1 MASLIFSHSK
11 AIVNKAKKA
20 ASAYAMMCEEQG
32 GNYREAYDMMYH
44 TELRTA
50 YAQFDE
56 YLRVSKELHDRY
68 KDFIQ
73 PTKQAYFITIRPDC
87 SKCNLLEFMCKVEEY
102 LKRKCFLAYTLSYE
116 QKGTSDDTIGQGFH
130 CHIVADM
137 KQRSKTEVIRDTIS
151 SWKKWI
157 DEGKIASNCIQ
168 VDVTKN
174 PDELVQNYLIEYKS
188 DDDHKVATKEWDDK
202 WRSNIGIP
210 YIITKHD

>member
-20 ASAYAMMCEEQG
+20 ASNYATMCEEQG
-32 GNYREAYDMMYH
+32 GSYREAYDMMYQ
-44 TELRTA
+44 TELRSA

-87 SKCNLLEFMCKVEEY
+87 SKCSLLEFMCKVEEY

-116 QKGTSDDTIGQGFH
+116 QKGTSDETIGQGFH
-130 CHIVADM
+130 CHIVAEM

-188 DDDHKVATKEWDDK
+188 DDDHKLPTKEWDDK